1 MYLDSAIIVKLLVEE
16 PDTAFMVQALV
27 GHTLSSSELAV
38 PEVFSAL
45 LGKERKKLITK
56 SQRIEAW
63 QAFNERV
70 KGWDIILH
78 PLNSVVLKKA
88 NHILERCHP
97 AVALRTLDAIHAA
110 ACDLA
115 QDFPLCTTDKRMRD
129 AAGVLGIP
137 IFPTDESPNP

>member
-16 PDTAFMVQALV
+16 PDTALFVQALV
-27 GHTLSSSELAV
+27 GHTLSSSELAA
-38 PEVFSAL
+38 PEVLSAL

-56 SQRIEAW
+56 AQRIEAW

-70 KGWDIILH
+70 QSWDIILH
-78 PLNSVVLKKA
+78 PLNGVVLKKA

-97 AVALRTLDAIHAA
+97 TVALRTLDAIHAA

-115 QDFPLCTTDKRMRD
+115 QDFPLCTADKRMRD

-137 IFPTDESPNP
+137 IFPADESPNP